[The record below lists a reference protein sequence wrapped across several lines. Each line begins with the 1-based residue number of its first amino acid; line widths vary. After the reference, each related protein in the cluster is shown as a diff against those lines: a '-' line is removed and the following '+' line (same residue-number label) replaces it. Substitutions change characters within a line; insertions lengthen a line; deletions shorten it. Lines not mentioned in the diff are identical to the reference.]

1 MNPKL
6 SELLPRTL
14 SKSEWRKAALQES
27 PSVGAAGLGGG
38 EDWPHCSYSGE
49 LFLVHEAHTQ
59 PVHLWPPSAR
69 QVYHLT
75 YNPLGG
81 HGNPLQYS
89 CLENL
94 MDRGGWRAT
103 VHEVIERR
111 LAGYG
116 P

>member
-6 SELLPRTL
+6 SELLPKTL
-14 SKSEWRKAALQES
+14 SKSEWRNAALQES
-27 PSVGAAGLGGG
+27 PSVGAARVGGG
-38 EDWPHCSYSGE
+38 EDWPHCSYSCE
-49 LFLVHEAHTQ
+49 LFLVQEAHTQ

-81 HGNPLQYS
+81 GHGNPLQYS

-94 MDRGGWRAT
+94 TDRGG
-103 VHEVIERR
+103 
-111 LAGYG
+111 
-116 P
+116 